1 MLRLRERK
9 LAALPDVLCMRMHI
23 RRHAEVGGTTGVAER
38 DGERE
43 VRAFRPAPAEKNRK
57 GMDKLHLLIWKQ
69 LIALL
74 VRIEGEGEKFS
85 AHKVWAPAW
94 IRFEKKVLA
103 HKEKVDMEVRRSVSR
118 GEKIRDMR
126 KKSRPIEPFASYSE
140 EGDLTWNES
149 LVKRVK
155 ELGKLSRGSGT
166 GGRGTS

>member
-1 MLRLRERK
+1 
-9 LAALPDVLCMRMHI
+9 
-23 RRHAEVGGTTGVAER
+23 
-38 DGERE
+38 
-43 VRAFRPAPAEKNRK
+43 
-57 GMDKLHLLIWKQ
+57 MDKLHLLIWKQ

-74 VRIEGEGEKFS
+74 VWIEEEGEKFS

-103 HKEKVDMEVRRSVSR
+103 HKEQVDMEVRRSVSR